1 MTLWAKEFW
10 TTNNSA
16 DSMQITQCKLN
27 NSLVFA
33 GTKSPVSIMKLDLS
47 GNQITKMV
55 FTRTY
60 SHTVDRTNDAMYGIQ
75 VIGSYIYVALQSSN

>member
-1 MTLWAKEFW
+1 VTLWAKELW
-10 TTNNSA
+10 STNNSA
-16 DSMQITQCKLN
+16 DSMQISQCKLN

-55 FTRTY
+55 FTR
-60 SHTVDRTNDAMYGIQ
+60 SGTVDRTNDAMYGIQ